1 MDLLPNRL
9 KVAMNVAYFIAY
21 NGRADRPVP
30 NTEIVGHFVHL
41 KERSL
46 EPVLQKLSSAGIIT
60 SVKGSKGGYYVEDP
74 ENTTLKDIF
83 ECFIDCAS
91 EDEGQFGSF
100 ERILNAQLEDWYG
113 RGLGML
119 SVVSLKY
126 LCNEARKQ
134 YIPTLEAPQPLDFV
148 V

>member
-1 MDLLPNRL
+1 MELLPNRL
-9 KVAMNVAYFIAY
+9 KVAMNVALFIAY

-30 NTEIVGHFVHL
+30 NTEIVGYFPHL

-60 SVKGSKGGYYVEDP
+60 SIKGSKGGYYVEDP

-83 ECFIDCAS
+83 ECFIGSAM
-91 EDEGQFGSF
+91 EDEGHFGSY
-100 ERILNAQLEDWYG
+100 ERILDEQVEDWYQ

-134 YIPTLEAPQPLDFV
+134 YIPTLETPQPLDFV